1 MPEGHTIH
9 RVARDHRRRLA
20 GQPLEVSSPQGR
32 FRAGAKKLNGLVLEK
47 VEAYGKHLFYWWEAS
62 RILHVHLGLYGKFR
76 NHRCRPPQPRGAVR
90 LRVVGRTH
98 AFDLNGPTACEI
110 ITVKKQIALTA
121 RLGQDPLRRDADPQR
136 TWDRIHRSRSAI
148 GKLLLDQSVIA
159 GVGNVFR
166 AEALFATR
174 IHPDRPGKETAREE
188 FDALW
193 DNLAEWL
200 KIGVKYNRI
209 ITVDAEEAGKSL
221 GRLKREERLL
231 IYKRPCCPEC
241 EAEIAVW
248 DSGARR
254 IYACTF
260 CQT

>member
-9 RVARDHRRRLA
+9 RVARDHQRCFV
-20 GQPLEVSSPQGR
+20 GQSLEISSPQGR
-32 FRAGAKKLNGLVLEK
+32 FRAGAKKLHGSVLEK
-47 VEAYGKHLFYWWEAS
+47 VDAHGKHLFYWWDAN

-76 NHRCRPPQPRGAVR
+76 NHRCPPPQPRGAVR
-90 LRVVGRTH
+90 LRVVGETH

-110 ITVKKQIALTA
+110 ITLKAHTALTG
-121 RLGQDPLRRDADPQR
+121 RLGQDPLRRDADPQCA
-136 TWDRIHRSRSAI
+136 WDRIHRSRSAI

-159 GVGNVFR
+159 GVGNVYR
-166 AEALFATR
+166 AEALYATR
-174 IHPDRPGKETAREE
+174 IHPDRPGKEVAREE

-193 DNLAEWL
+193 DTLTEWL

-209 ITVDAEEAGKSL
+209 ITVDTKEAGKPP
-221 GRLKREERLL
+221 GRLKREERLM
-231 IYKRPCCPEC
+231 IYKRSFCPDC

-248 DSGARR
+248 NSGARK
-254 IYACTF
+254 IYACIL